1 MISGYPV
8 LTVSGGVAAHI
19 RIGYTEALYDANAK
33 RGNRNDVGNR
43 RVLGLFDEFIP
54 DGGSH
59 RVFQPLWFRTWRY
72 LELDIETGDAPLQ
85 LDSLKVNFSAFP
97 FKQRG
102 QFLSS
107 DPKLIKSGGSVA
119 HSQAGCA

>member
-1 MISGYPV
+1 MSSGPILPAVTTSQNSRFQFRLDPHVEILLDRQTMIPGYPV

-19 RIGYTEALYDANAK
+19 RIGYTEGPLRCQRQA
-33 RGNRNDVGNR
+33 GNRNDVGNR

-85 LDSLKVNFSAFP
+85 LTA
-97 FKQRG
+97 
-102 QFLSS
+102 
-107 DPKLIKSGGSVA
+107 
-119 HSQAGCA
+119 